1 MYIEVRSFCKKK
13 QSARRKVQPKS
24 TFCYI
29 WFLHTL
35 IYQRKFSSK
44 FSELGTNVQGHSFHP
59 AITIMSSWQ
68 QHFVIACGSKTSATR
83 TVTGVLTLSG
93 AKPYVFQIM
102 WRQAS
107 PKYIGSLFPQVR
119 ASLSTKS
126 AQDCSESSALVKS
139 LLCRRMALF

>member
-68 QHFVIACGSKTSATR
+68 HTFCHRLWEQDFGNAYSHGCFNTLGCETLCFSDNVAPSVAEVYRVSVSTSAGLI
-83 TVTGVLTLSG
+83 VDKKCTGL
-93 AKPYVFQIM
+93 
-102 WRQAS
+102 
-107 PKYIGSLFPQVR
+107 
-119 ASLSTKS
+119 
-126 AQDCSESSALVKS
+126 
-139 LLCRRMALF
+139 